1 MAGLTVRD
9 QPGTASSP
17 SCMLLPRLTTGAVA
31 EPGHRLRFLER
42 PLFTGVPIP
51 PLEVEIAA

>member
-1 MAGLTVRD
+1 
-9 QPGTASSP
+9 
-17 SCMLLPRLTTGAVA
+17 MLLPRLTTGAVA